1 MHGTRHPLERG
12 SVESVGKWLVDTSF
26 RGGSQ
31 SPGWRFTSKAP
42 AGDKVAVGQGRLT
55 GDKSRRWAW
64 NSPAADS
71 RRGNIKSRF
80 RGRANE
86 FSRYRGTPKKPRAKG
101 RKRRT
106 AKWRWSR
113 QRDDG
118 KRKRAKDEEKEK
130 EKKKKNRRS
139 MEQGQFVRDSKTRGK
154 EKDQASRI
162 RNTLS
167 GERGHRRGGK
177 DSLNIRVYWNSAW
190 RRSAMGPGRC
200 GRTRS
205 HDGSRAWEPPAVLN
219 TIHRP

>member
-1 MHGTRHPLERG
+1 MRGARHPLERG

-86 FSRYRGTPKKPRAKG
+86 FSRYRGTPKKPRAKEG
-101 RKRRT
+101 KKEDGEMAVKRTGRRWKEETSERRGEGEEAEEEEEQEEHGTGTVCARLEDERKR
-106 AKWRWSR
+106 K
-113 QRDDG
+113 
-118 KRKRAKDEEKEK
+118 
-130 EKKKKNRRS
+130 
-139 MEQGQFVRDSKTRGK
+139 
-154 EKDQASRI
+154 
-162 RNTLS
+162 
-167 GERGHRRGGK
+167 
-177 DSLNIRVYWNSAW
+177 
-190 RRSAMGPGRC
+190 GPGLE
-200 GRTRS
+200 
-205 HDGSRAWEPPAVLN
+205 DKEYA
-219 TIHRP
+219 